1 MQILCKVFH
10 GGRHVAGKDLPCIMI
25 NGQHGAML
33 RITGF
38 MKNFFTDHCKSVG
51 NHDGLQGMLRVIFRK
66 GIPHKSPALYIFHSC
81 KVRKKSVHIISP
93 VFRKTRNDEPGRCPV
108 RWFRLLLLR

>member
-1 MQILCKVFH
+1 
-10 GGRHVAGKDLPCIMI
+10 MI
-25 NGQHGAML
+25 NSQHGAML
-33 RITGF
+33 RIAVF

-81 KVRKKSVHIISP
+81 KVRKKSMHIISP
-93 VFRKTRNDEPGRCPV
+93 LFHKARNDEPGRCPV
-108 RWFRLLLLR
+108 RWVRLLPLR